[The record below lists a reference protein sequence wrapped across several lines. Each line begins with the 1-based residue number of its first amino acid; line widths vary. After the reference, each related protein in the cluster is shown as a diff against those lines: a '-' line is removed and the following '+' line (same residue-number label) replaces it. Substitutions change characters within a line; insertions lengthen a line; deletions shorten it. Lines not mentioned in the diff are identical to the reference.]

1 MLHLYLCIVLTLHRL
16 HCSVSGI
23 LYGLMPVAF
32 SDGLHHMSSLGMLPI
47 SLSKLPDCS
56 IFGSAVLENQYP
68 GSCLPEI
75 CVALNI
81 RPTIDQ
87 ILAAIWGEHDMTMT
101 MASVRDWVEDR
112 FYVHAMLPLMLIM
125 HVLPQCVVEFRSCKK
140 GQSHIVP
147 CSLLDSSCFLTG
159 KPLEPQAA
167 AAQASLVSS
176 ASCSSA
182 VEGV

>member
-1 MLHLYLCIVLTLHRL
+1 MID
-16 HCSVSGI
+16 SG
-23 LYGLMPVAF
+23 LV
-32 SDGLHHMSSLGMLPI
+32 
-47 SLSKLPDCS
+47 PDCS
-56 IFGSAVLENQYP
+56 IFGSAVLKNQYP

-81 RPTIDQ
+81 RPVINQ
-87 ILAAIWGEHDMTMT
+87 ILAAIRGGHVTTTM
-101 MASVRDWVEDR
+101 MAGVCDWVEDR
-112 FYVHAMLPLMLIM
+112 FYVHATLPLMLIM
-125 HVLPQCVVEFRSCKK
+125 HVLPQCVAEFRSRKK

-159 KPLEPQAA
+159 KLLEPQAA
-167 AAQASLVSS
+167 AAQASLVPS